1 LLDLRERHALRCLA
15 AGSVTVD
22 GVTQND
28 TFDTTGK
35 SATNMGWTR
44 MSLTFVATSTTST
57 LKFVSNVGSTTN
69 AGAALDNVTADP
81 ISNSRPCRT

>member
-1 LLDLRERHALRCLA
+1 
-15 AGSVTVD
+15 
-22 GVTQND
+22 
-28 TFDTTGK
+28 
-35 SATNMGWTR
+35 MGWTR